1 MSPNTQAVVC
11 SAILQYDSVD
21 VSERD
26 RINRK
31 QALTGGQGTDADL
44 MGGDP
49 GAGGAGK
56 TNSDPSL
63 GRRSGVQGVWG
74 SVGCSCCI
82 VLETSSDTAN
92 IFSYNATSL
101 LHGVIQSAFVC
112 VHQATAD
119 IKREDDQ
126 EDESLQTSQIL
137 LQARL
142 RFSVPSYTL
151 VTKEVEKLIHTHTHA
166 YSTTSRIG
174 IFVS

>member
-1 MSPNTQAVVC
+1 
-11 SAILQYDSVD
+11 
-21 VSERD
+21 
-26 RINRK
+26 
-31 QALTGGQGTDADL
+31 

-101 LHGVIQSAFVC
+101 LHGVIQSLSAFVC

-119 IKREDDQ
+119 MKREDDQ
-126 EDESLQTSQIL
+126 EDESLQTSSPL
-137 LQARL
+137 ADPPAGTASV
-142 RFSVPSYTL
+142 FSSVIHTCDKRGGE
-151 VTKEVEKLIHTHTHA
+151 TDTHTHTHA

>member
-1 MSPNTQAVVC
+1 M
-11 SAILQYDSVD
+11 
-21 VSERD
+21 
-26 RINRK
+26 
-31 QALTGGQGTDADL
+31 
-44 MGGDP
+44 
-49 GAGGAGK
+49 
-56 TNSDPSL
+56 
-63 GRRSGVQGVWG
+63 QGVWG

-82 VLETSSDTAN
+82 VPETSSDTAN

-101 LHGVIQSAFVC
+101 LHGVIQSLSAFVC

-119 IKREDDQ
+119 MKREDDQ

-151 VTKEVEKLIHTHTHA
+151 VTKEVEKLIHTHTHTHA
-166 YSTTSRIG
+166 YSTASRIG